1 MMIVAPES
9 VRLTVMRH
17 RKSAWISCFGAA
29 ALLGSPACAPA
40 AYAAEHNPDAVS
52 SDVVSSQ
59 WQHHKVKF
67 NYVGF
72 TTLYTC
78 DGLETHV
85 RQILMH
91 LGARKDVHVAAT
103 GCPGPGDRPSR
114 TAWVDT
120 DFYALAPADASQ
132 PDAVQARWTTLSV
145 TPQRP
150 SFMGEGDCELVQEM
164 KPLITENFTLR
175 NVDYRTD
182 CFPRE
187 ITLNGFSVTGQA
199 LRPLPL
205 SANAVKS

>member
-1 MMIVAPES
+1 MGAMES
-9 VRLTVMRH
+9 SEVSVMRIFTAAVVLG
-17 RKSAWISCFGAA
+17 AWAGLAA
-29 ALLGSPACAPA
+29 ADTVPA
-40 AYAAEHNPDAVS
+40 
-52 SDVVSSQ
+52 DVVSSQ

-85 RQILMH
+85 RQILLH
-91 LGARKDVHVAAT
+91 LGARKDVHVTAA
-103 GCPGPGDRPSR
+103 GCPGPYDSPSH
-114 TAWVDT
+114 TAWVGA
-120 DFYALAPADASQ
+120 DFYALAPADAGQ
-132 PDAVQARWTTLSV
+132 PDAVQARWTALSV

-205 SANAVKS
+205 SASAVKS